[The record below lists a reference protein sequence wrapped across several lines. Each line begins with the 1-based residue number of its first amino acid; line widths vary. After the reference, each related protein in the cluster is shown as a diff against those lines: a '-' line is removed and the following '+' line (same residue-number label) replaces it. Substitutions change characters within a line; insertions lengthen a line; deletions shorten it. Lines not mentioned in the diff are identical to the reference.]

1 MKPHVQPR
9 SRRGIGPKKGDY
21 KRCSA
26 CIVGGVIVDPKSNVP
41 DHRPRFVCTRCG
53 HAFTNRKNG
62 EPYFSAL
69 RGFALPPG
77 WGISGEMYLREDG
90 MFVLQCGSAW
100 CYGGD
105 DVGYETPL
113 VAMRAADE
121 ASR

>member
-77 WGISGEMYLREDG
+77 MGYL
-90 MFVLQCGSAW
+90 
-100 CYGGD
+100 
-105 DVGYETPL
+105 
-113 VAMRAADE
+113 
-121 ASR
+121 